1 MVITQSIR
9 KEDAIIAKLFEVGAQ
24 FPPKNA
30 IERLS
35 KEYRGRKIFDGKQ
48 AEVLERASDIL
59 KDTPHAPQLRKLY
72 VAVNLMDTLLSKPA
86 DLMFGE
92 PPLYESGKPDASTE
106 QKRLN
111 SIVEENDM
119 NQLGHEIVIGAGIRG
134 DAWIKVYHAIRQDMS
149 EVPAGYEV
157 SAQPE
162 PIIEAVDSSY
172 VFPELSR
179 GSRKRFKAVNI
190 AYVEWVTESTK
201 PGIQKY
207 TLAKQPDI
215 EEVPYLV
222 VERHVPGL
230 ILYER
235 YRMTPKS
242 VDTTY
247 DAPIQTFTITEQVE
261 TGRDENVIQ
270 TGLTHIPV
278 FHVPYKTTDDNWAG
292 ISGIEKLESVLAAI
306 NDRLVQIDYI
316 LWKHSDPTA
325 YGPDLGEAETR
336 FSGRYIPV
344 DKNDVAPG
352 YMTWNSQLDGAFKEL
367 DLLLGLVFQVS
378 ETPQW
383 LFGTT
388 LTPDSGGTGTSH
400 TDGAAIKARFMPI
413 LSKVKRIRSHVDR
426 AFRDALWTA
435 QLLENY
441 TNEGVDG
448 FVPYEPVYPTIS
460 WRDGIPRDEKTEAE
474 TMAIRLGGKP
484 TIDVQSAIKHLSEVD
499 DDKAREIMARIE
511 KDEETANGTVDS
523 SIFNAQKPEVEQDA

>member
-1 MVITQSIR
+1 
-9 KEDAIIAKLFEVGAQ
+9 
-24 FPPKNA
+24 
-30 IERLS
+30 
-35 KEYRGRKIFDGKQ
+35 
-48 AEVLERASDIL
+48 
-59 KDTPHAPQLRKLY
+59 
-72 VAVNLMDTLLSKPA
+72 
-86 DLMFGE
+86 MFGE
-92 PPLYESGKPDASTE
+92 APSYESGKPDATTE
-106 QKRLN
+106 QQRLN

-119 NQLGHEIVIGAGIRG
+119 SQLGHELVIGAGIRG
-134 DAWIKVYHAIRQDMS
+134 DSWIKAYYAVRQDMS
-149 EVPAGYEV
+149 EVPPGYAV
-157 SAQPE
+157 LAQPE
-162 PIIEAVDSSY
+162 PIIEAVDPSY

-190 AYVEWVTESTK
+190 AYVEWVTDTTK
-201 PGIQKY
+201 PGVEKFSL
-207 TLAKQPDI
+207 TKQRDV
-215 EEVPYLV
+215 EEIPYLN

-247 DAPIQTFTITEQVE
+247 DVPIQTFTITEQVGTGREVDVVE
-261 TGRDENVIQ
+261 TGI
-270 TGLTHIPV
+270 THIPV
-278 FHVPYKTTDDNWAG
+278 FHIPYKTVDNEWAG

-344 DKNDVAPG
+344 DKTDVVPG
-352 YMTWNSQLDGAFKEL
+352 YMTWDSQLDGAFKEL
-367 DLLLGLVFQVS
+367 DILLGLVFQMS

-388 LTPDSGGTGTSH
+388 LAQDKGGTGTSH
-400 TDGAAIKARFMPI
+400 TDGVAIKARFMPI
-413 LSKVKRIRSHVDR
+413 LTKVKRIRVHVDR

-441 TNEGVDG
+441 ANEGVDG

-460 WRDGIPRDEKTEAE
+460 WKDGIPRDEKELAE
-474 TMAIRLGGKP
+474 IMQIRTGGKP
-484 TIDVQSAIKHLSEVD
+484 TIDVQSAIKRQDEVD
-499 DDKAREIMARIE
+499 DEKAREIMTRIE
-511 KDEETANGTVDS
+511 KDEETTNGTVDS
-523 SIFNAQKPEVEQDA
+523 SIFNAQKPEVVADEPD